1 MGRSINP
8 LNKKDM
14 SQKKYYEVCLCR
26 IAWYMVKAENATEA
40 EKIAQENGEL
50 DDYSEDEGRPYYVTE
65 EVDQNK
71 AKNYDKV
78 FEKSYE

>member
-1 MGRSINP
+1 
-8 LNKKDM
+8 M

-65 EVDQNK
+65 EVDQNT